1 MEIYEITG
9 FQTGVSKDGVNYLQ
23 PSDSFQNIEDGF
35 IFRQVLQSR
44 RGIKQFSTGKLGATS
59 TAPTIVDGTRVMGIF
74 EHVIDYQ
81 VTELLAIT
89 TKALYKYNTGTD
101 TFDQIP
107 MAGSAP
113 AGGFAIAANDFYVS
127 GTTYPFPDGS
137 SRFVFTGA
145 GMADTYLY
153 DGTNV
158 KLFTNVVDNIAYQAP
173 ASGAL
178 TNAHYVFWFGERL
191 VLLNPTINAGSN
203 PQGFLYSAIRTSGGN
218 GDKFN
223 TSGAGLLSADTSEYI
238 NGAIILGDVLSV
250 KFTRSDWILEKTRD
264 NFNPFFIQKIPSVI
278 GTDAGFSMVTW
289 ENESISI
296 GKTGIISANGRNQYR
311 IDKKI
316 PAFIQDQFDSAN
328 INLTYGGFDRTNNQL
343 LFAYKSIDS
352 TDTTQDKVLINNYA
366 ENTWAVYD
374 LRFSCFGQTDKG
386 IDLTWDDIDETND
399 PSWGSWETTE
409 EIWNRIGIEETI
421 QKTLAGDDNGFIW
434 LLNQDADDYVNA
446 FVSVILGATT
456 TINIGDHSF
465 EVGDEVIVQ
474 GAVGADDAF
483 DEINNFDPA
492 LPYASYTP
500 WIVQSITASEIVIDF
515 DSSQAGA
522 YVSDGTVS
530 KTIDFSAEMVPFNP
544 FRAQG
549 RKCYISH
556 IEFLLDTNAGFLNV
570 DLFDS
575 EEVSS
580 GPDNEGAFKENVLIQ
595 PTQVRKKREWISM
608 SVNHEAEFFTLKMNQ
623 ASPALQVLLTSIRI
637 HAKPGGLT
645 SG

>member
-1 MEIYEITG
+1 
-9 FQTGVSKDGVNYLQ
+9 
-23 PSDSFQNIEDGF
+23 
-35 IFRQVLQSR
+35 
-44 RGIKQFSTGKLGATS
+44 
-59 TAPTIVDGTRVMGIF
+59 
-74 EHVIDYQ
+74 
-81 VTELLAIT
+81 
-89 TKALYKYNTGTD
+89 
-101 TFDQIP
+101 
-107 MAGSAP
+107 
-113 AGGFAIAANDFYVS
+113 
-127 GTTYPFPDGS
+127 
-137 SRFVFTGA
+137 
-145 GMADTYLY
+145 
-153 DGTNV
+153 
-158 KLFTNVVDNIAYQAP
+158 
-173 ASGAL
+173 
-178 TNAHYVFWFGERL
+178 
-191 VLLNPTINAGSN
+191 
-203 PQGFLYSAIRTSGGN
+203 
-218 GDKFN
+218 
-223 TSGAGLLSADTSEYI
+223 
-238 NGAIILGDVLSV
+238 
-250 KFTRSDWILEKTRD
+250 
-264 NFNPFFIQKIPSVI
+264 
-278 GTDAGFSMVTW
+278 MVTW

-316 PAFIQDQFDSAN
+316 PSFIEDRFDSAN

-343 LFAYKSIDS
+343 LFAYKSID
-352 TDTTQDKVLINNYA
+352 TEDTTQDKVLINNYA

-386 IDLTWDDIDETND
+386 VDSVWDDIDETND

-434 LLNQDADDYVNA
+434 LLNQDGDDYINA

-465 EVGDEVIVQ
+465 EVGDEVVVQ
-474 GAVGADDAF
+474 GAVGADAAF
-483 DEINNFDPA
+483 NEINNFNPA
-492 LPYASYTP
+492 LPYAPYTP
-500 WIVQSITASEIVIDF
+500 WIVQSITASEIVINF

-544 FRAQG
+544 YRAQG

-580 GPDNEGAFKENVLIQ
+580 SPDDEGAFKENVLIQ